1 MERVKDWFQNRSM
14 ISPDHKT
21 FSSAIKESERNAS
34 KYIRRGEVRM
44 KRLLTG
50 TRIYLSGFQDE
61 DLAAIREWNSNEEL
75 QRLFDALPHKPK
87 SEEETKKWMVVSE
100 DNAFRFAIRL
110 KNDGRIIGFVELDG
124 ILWTHRV
131 GWVSIS
137 IGDEQ
142 AWGNGYGKEAMKC
155 LLAYAFH
162 ELNLYRLQLTVFSY
176 NERAIRL
183 YESLGFTKEGSYRQ
197 FLQRDGDR
205 YDMNLYGILADE
217 WRESVKEG

>member
-1 MERVKDWFQNRSM
+1 
-14 ISPDHKT
+14 
-21 FSSAIKESERNAS
+21 
-34 KYIRRGEVRM
+34 M

-50 TRIYLSGFQDE
+50 KRIYLSGFQEE
-61 DLAAIREWNSNEEL
+61 DVTAIREWSQNEEV
-75 QRLFDALPHKPK
+75 QRLLDALPHKPK
-87 SEEETKKWMVVSE
+87 AQEDIKKWMGDPG
-100 DNAFRFAIRL
+100 DNAYRFAIRL
-110 KNDGRIIGFVELDG
+110 KDDGRIIGFVELDG

-142 AWGNGYGKEAMKC
+142 SWGNGYGKEAMKC

-205 YDMNLYGILADE
+205 YDMVLYGILADE
-217 WRESVKEG
+217 WKGIVKEG